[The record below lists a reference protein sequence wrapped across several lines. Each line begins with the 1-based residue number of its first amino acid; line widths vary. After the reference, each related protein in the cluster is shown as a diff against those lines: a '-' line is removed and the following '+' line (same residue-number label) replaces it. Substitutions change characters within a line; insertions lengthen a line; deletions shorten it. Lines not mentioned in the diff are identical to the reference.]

1 MAEQAVAEEPAAEA
15 DADTET
21 ATDVPDAELEAQAPP
36 VEDAPAPPSRLRSR
50 SPRSSPSLSTTPP
63 ATPTSLP
70 RRWLRSRACAQPGP
84 ARPARKKG
92 RPSVPSWDDVVFG
105 AKPRD

>member
-1 MAEQAVAEEPAAEA
+1 MVEEPAGT

-36 VEDAPAPPSRLRSR
+36 VEDAPAPAEQAAEPVTEVVAEPVNDTAGDTDEPAEAQAPAPEPAPS
-50 SPRSSPSLSTTPP
+50 
-63 ATPTSLP
+63 
-70 RRWLRSRACAQPGP
+70 PGP